1 MTLPTQN
8 PSVPSRAAWREPMV
22 WLVAGGPAVVVVAS
36 FATLALA
43 IIHPDPPLDL
53 HVSGQHAADDTE
65 PADVRAKS
73 ADLVPAMVARN
84 HAATGVAG
92 AKR

>member
-1 MTLPTQN
+1 MPPPTHN
-8 PSVPSRAAWREPMV
+8 PSALPRPAWREPMV

-43 IIHPDPPLDL
+43 ILHPDPPLDL
-53 HVSGQHAADDTE
+53 HVSAQQAADDAE

-73 ADLVPAMVARN
+73 GDLVPAMVARN